1 MVTSPIFDA
10 DSISELAVAQYFV
23 NDIVFQRQ
31 SHGIDFM
38 LVLTYVTNTAINSTL
53 MAQYTLKTSQ

>member
-10 DSISELAVAQYFV
+10 DSISELAAAQFFV

-38 LVLTYVTNTAINSTL
+38 FVLTYVTNTAINSTL
-53 MAQYTLKTSQ
+53 MAQ